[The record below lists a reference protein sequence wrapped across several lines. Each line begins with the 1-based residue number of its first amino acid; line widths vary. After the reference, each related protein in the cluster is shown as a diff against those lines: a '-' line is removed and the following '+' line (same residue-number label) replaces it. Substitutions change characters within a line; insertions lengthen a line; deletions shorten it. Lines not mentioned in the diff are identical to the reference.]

1 MDKGDLEKKLESIRA
16 KQEKLDS
23 AWKKTGNKEL
33 LQFFIDIMPK
43 VLDVERCSIFILDP
57 EEDQVWLQCG
67 TGLSEKQVKVPTQG
81 SIVGKVISSGNTV
94 VDMELEGSVGEHDL
108 VSIKTGFTARDTL
121 CVPVFSVSSDQVTGA
136 IQVLNKR
143 NKQEYSDED
152 HTNLSRLAYQLQMN
166 IESIFLRQEMAKI
179 SEIMKRKIEK
189 LEKMLDQ
196 S

>member
-143 NKQEYSDED
+143 NKQQYSDED

-179 SEIMKRKIEK
+179 SDIMKRKIEK
-189 LEKMLDQ
+189 LEKMLGQ
-196 S
+196 A